1 MPRILSIQ
9 SHVVHGYVGNKIAVY
24 SLQRFGHD
32 VDAINTVELSNH
44 TGYRIVRGM
53 RKSAC
58 ELKEIFY
65 GLIENG
71 FCEYDY
77 VLIGYVGNI
86 ECLKTIK
93 EFLEYII
100 IQYKPRIVIDPVMGD
115 NGKFYVDNECLNQY
129 ENIISSMDIFLLTPN
144 QFEAECLCRQL
155 PSTHDIESICMML
168 KTLRSKYK
176 ISNIVITS
184 VQLNSNPSLLFLFG
198 ISEYELFSISFEKL
212 EYSYESFSGTGDLVS
227 VLLLEYMNR
236 ILDKNNEYSDNLSR
250 SCQKILQIVQHV
262 IKVSLLSTH
271 EKEIRELNFIE
282 AFNSID
288 LEIQK
293 ENTFPTVFYE

>member
-1 MPRILSIQ
+1 MSRILSIQ
-9 SHVVHGYVGNKIAVY
+9 SHVVHGYVGNKVAVY

-32 VDAINTVELSNH
+32 VDVINTVDLSNH
-44 TGYRIVRGM
+44 TGYRMFRGM

-58 ELKEIFY
+58 ELKEIFC

-77 VLIGYVGNI
+77 VLIGYVGSA
-86 ECLKTIK
+86 ECLNTIK
-93 EFLEYII
+93 EFLDSII
-100 IQYKPRIVIDPVMGD
+100 TRYRPRIVIDPVMGD
-115 NGKFYVDNECLNQY
+115 NGKLYVNSACLDQY

-155 PSTHDIESICMML
+155 PSIHDIESACMVL
-168 KTLRSKYK
+168 KTLRNKYK

-184 VQLNSNPSLLFLFG
+184 VQLDSNPSLLFLFG
-198 ISEYELFSISFEKL
+198 INEYELFSISFEKL
-212 EYSYESFSGTGDLVS
+212 EYSYKSFSGTGDLVS
-227 VLLLEYMNR
+227 ALLIAYMDR
-236 ILDKNNEYSDNLSR
+236 MCKDDSTCSDSLSI

-262 IKVSLLSTH
+262 IKVSLLSTR

-288 LEIQK
+288 LDIQK
-293 ENTFPTVFYE
+293 EDEFPIIFYQ